1 MTNAATRN
9 EAAATRN
16 EAAAL
21 DVLTMKGAQLR
32 HAGFCAAVLPLA
44 LHAYKHGSDKE
55 QWSGKG
61 SPARPLRGAWAHVF
75 TPATN
80 GRLPADAAARAFR
93 AVAQALMAELE
104 NKKRDTSDDA
114 CALLA
119 DTLETIVAGI
129 IAPARAAVKKDET
142 KAQADK
148 LARAIRAIQD
158 ASVTLD
164 DAAVDA
170 LRAVVAAHDAMRA
183 ASAASADKPSKPAS
197 TPTGDALTTAIADAL
212 TAAGIHETI

>member
-1 MTNAATRN
+1 MTNATARN
-9 EAAATRN
+9 EG
-16 EAAAL
+16 AAL
-21 DVLTMKGAQLR
+21 DILTMKGAQLR

-80 GRLPADAAARAFR
+80 GRLPSDAAARAFR
-93 AVAQALMAELE
+93 AVAQALSAELE

-129 IAPARAAVKKDET
+129 IAPARAPVAKDEA

-158 ASVTLD
+158 ASATLD
-164 DAAVDA
+164 DSAVDA

-183 ASAASADKPSKPAS
+183 ASTPASKPAS
-197 TPTGDALTTAIADAL
+197 KPATTPADALTSAIADAL
-212 TAAGIHETI
+212 TAAGIPETV

>member
-1 MTNAATRN
+1 MTNATA
-9 EAAATRN
+9 RN

-93 AVAQALMAELE
+93 AVAQALSAELE

-119 DTLETIVAGI
+119 DTMETIVAGI
-129 IAPARAAVKKDET
+129 IAPARAPAAKDEA

-164 DAAVDA
+164 DSAVDA
-170 LRAVVAAHDAMRA
+170 LRAVIASHDAMRA
-183 ASAASADKPSKPAS
+183 AMAPAS
-197 TPTGDALTTAIADAL
+197 QPAPTGDELTSAIADAL
-212 TAAGIHETI
+212 TAAGIPETV

>member
-1 MTNAATRN
+1 MTNNTSRS
-9 EAAATRN
+9 

-21 DVLTMKGAQLR
+21 DILTMKGAQLR

-93 AVAQALMAELE
+93 AVAQALSAELE

-129 IAPARAAVKKDET
+129 IAPARAQAVKDEA

-148 LARAIRAIQD
+148 VARAVRAIQD

-164 DAAVDA
+164 DSAVDA

-183 ASAASADKPSKPAS
+183 AVKPAD
-197 TPTGDALTTAIADAL
+197 PLTTAIADAL
-212 TAAGIHETI
+212 TAAGIPETV

>member
-1 MTNAATRN
+1 MTNATARN
-9 EAAATRN
+9 ES
-16 EAAAL
+16 AAL
-21 DVLTMKGAQLR
+21 DILTMKGAQLR

-75 TPATN
+75 TPNAK
-80 GRLPADAAARAFR
+80 GRLPSDAAARAFR
-93 AVAQALMAELE
+93 AVAQALTAELE
-104 NKKRDTSDDA
+104 NKKRDTSEEA

-129 IAPARAAVKKDET
+129 IAPARAAAPVKDEA

-158 ASVTLD
+158 AAVTLD
-164 DAAVDA
+164 AADVDA
-170 LRAVVAAHDAMRA
+170 LRAVIASHDAMRA
-183 ASAASADKPSKPAS
+183 ALASPAS
-197 TPTGDALTTAIADAL
+197 TPTGDDLTAAIADAM
-212 TAAGIHETI
+212 TAAGIPETV

>member
-1 MTNAATRN
+1 MTNAT
-9 EAAATRN
+9 TRN

-75 TPATN
+75 TPATS

-129 IAPARAAVKKDET
+129 IAPARVASAAKDEA

-148 LARAIRAIQD
+148 VARAIRAIQD
-158 ASVTLD
+158 ASTVLD
-164 DAAVDA
+164 DSAVDA

-183 ASAASADKPSKPAS
+183 ASAASAAKASKPADKAS
-197 TPTGDALTTAIADAL
+197 TPTSTPADALTTAIADAL
-212 TAAGIHETI
+212 TAAGIPETA

>member
-1 MTNAATRN
+1 MTNATARN
-9 EAAATRN
+9 EAV
-16 EAAAL
+16 AL
-21 DVLTMKGAQLR
+21 DILTMKGAQLR

-61 SPARPLRGAWAHVF
+61 SPSRPLRGAWAHEF
-75 TPATN
+75 TPAAN
-80 GRLPADAAARAFR
+80 GRLPSDAAARAFR
-93 AVAQALMAELE
+93 AVAQALTVELD

-129 IAPARAAVKKDET
+129 IAPARAAVKKDEA

-158 ASVTLD
+158 ASATLD
-164 DAAVDA
+164 DSAVDA
-170 LRAVVAAHDAMRA
+170 LRAVVATHDAMRA
-183 ASAASADKPSKPAS
+183 AMAAPTSA
-197 TPTGDALTTAIADAL
+197 GDDLTTAIADAL
-212 TAAGIHETI
+212 TAAGIPETV

>member
-1 MTNAATRN
+1 MTTATARN
-9 EAAATRN
+9 ES
-16 EAAAL
+16 AAL
-21 DVLTMKGAQLR
+21 DILTMKGAQLR

-80 GRLPADAAARAFR
+80 GRLPSDAAARAFR
-93 AVAQALMAELE
+93 AVAQALTAELE
-104 NKKRDTSDDA
+104 NKKRDTSEEA

-129 IAPARAAVKKDET
+129 IAPARAAVKKDES

-158 ASVTLD
+158 ASATLD
-164 DAAVDA
+164 DSAVDA
-170 LRAVVAAHDAMRA
+170 LRAVVAAHDALRA
-183 ASAASADKPSKPAS
+183 AMAAPTT
-197 TPTGDALTTAIADAL
+197 TPTGADLTTAIADAM
-212 TAAGIHETI
+212 TAAGIPETV

>member
-1 MTNAATRN
+1 MTNAT
-9 EAAATRN
+9 TRN

-80 GRLPADAAARAFR
+80 GRLPSDAAARAFR
-93 AVAQALMAELE
+93 AVAQALTAELE
-104 NKKRDTSDDA
+104 NKKRDTSEDA

-129 IAPARAAVKKDET
+129 IAPSRAPAAKDEA

-158 ASVTLD
+158 ASATLED
-164 DAAVDA
+164 SAVDA
-170 LRAVVAAHDAMRA
+170 LRAVIAAHDAMRA
-183 ASAASADKPSKPAS
+183 ASKPASKPTS
-197 TPTGDALTTAIADAL
+197 TPTGDDLTTAIADAM
-212 TAAGIHETI
+212 TAAGIPETA

>member
-1 MTNAATRN
+1 MTNATARN
-9 EAAATRN
+9 ES
-16 EAAAL
+16 AAL
-21 DVLTMKGAQLR
+21 DILTMKGAQLR

-55 QWSGKG
+55 QWNGKG

-80 GRLPADAAARAFR
+80 GRLPSDAAARAFR
-93 AVAQALMAELE
+93 AVAQALTAELE
-104 NKKRDTSDDA
+104 NKKRDTSEDA

-129 IAPARAAVKKDET
+129 IAPARAPAVKDEA

-164 DAAVDA
+164 DSAVDA
-170 LRAVVAAHDAMRA
+170 LRTVIATHDAMRA
-183 ASAASADKPSKPAS
+183 AMAPAS
-197 TPTGDALTTAIADAL
+197 QPAPTGADLTTAIADAL
-212 TAAGIHETI
+212 TAAGIPETV

>member
-1 MTNAATRN
+1 MTNAT
-9 EAAATRN
+9 TRN

-21 DVLTMKGAQLR
+21 DILTMKGAQLR

-55 QWSGKG
+55 QWNGKG

-75 TPATN
+75 TQAAN
-80 GRLPADAAARAFR
+80 GRLPSDAAARAFR
-93 AVAQALMAELE
+93 AVAQALSAELE
-104 NKKRDTSDDA
+104 NKKRDTSEEA

-164 DAAVDA
+164 DAAIDA
-170 LRAVVAAHDAMRA
+170 LRTVIVTYEALRAQRITPDALR
-183 ASAASADKPSKPAS
+183 SFDKPA
-197 TPTGDALTTAIADAL
+197 DDLTTAIADAM
-212 TAAGIHETI
+212 TAAGIPETA

>member
-1 MTNAATRN
+1 MTSTTTTARN
-9 EAAATRN
+9 ES
-16 EAAAL
+16 AAL

-55 QWSGKG
+55 QWNGKG

-75 TPATN
+75 TPAAN

-93 AVAQALMAELE
+93 AVAQALTSELE
-104 NKKRDTSDDA
+104 NKKRDTTKDGVD
-114 CALLA
+114 LFA

-129 IAPARAAVKKDET
+129 IAPARAAAPVKDEA

-164 DAAVDA
+164 DSAVDA

-183 ASAASADKPSKPAS
+183 ALAKPAS
-197 TPTGDALTTAIADAL
+197 KPTGDDLTTAIADAM
-212 TAAGIHETI
+212 TAAGIPETV

>member
-1 MTNAATRN
+1 MTNATARN
-9 EAAATRN
+9 ES
-16 EAAAL
+16 AAL

-104 NKKRDTSDDA
+104 NKKRDTSEDA

-129 IAPARAAVKKDET
+129 IAPARAAATKDEA

-158 ASVTLD
+158 ASATLD
-164 DAAVDA
+164 DSAVDA
-170 LRAVVAAHDAMRA
+170 LRAVIAAHDARRA
-183 ASAASADKPSKPAS
+183 ANNPPT
-197 TPTGDALTTAIADAL
+197 TPTGADLTTAIADAM
-212 TAAGIHETI
+212 TAAGIPETV

>member
-1 MTNAATRN
+1 MTTTAARN
-9 EAAATRN
+9 EG
-16 EAAAL
+16 AAL

-61 SPARPLRGAWAHVF
+61 TLARPLRGAWAHVF
-75 TPATN
+75 TPAAN

-93 AVAQALMAELE
+93 AVAAALTVELD

-129 IAPARAAVKKDET
+129 IAPARAAPAKDEA
-142 KAQADK
+142 KADAAK
-148 LARAIRAIQD
+148 LARAVRAIQD
-158 ASVTLD
+158 ASAALD
-164 DAAVDA
+164 SAAVDA
-170 LRAVVAAHDAMRA
+170 LRAVIAAHDAMA
-183 ASAASADKPSKPAS
+183 AAMAQHGATPA
-197 TPTGDALTTAIADAL
+197 PTSDELTTVIADAM
-212 TAAGIHETI
+212 TVAGIPETV

>member
-1 MTNAATRN
+1 MSNAT
-9 EAAATRN
+9 TRN

-104 NKKRDTSDDA
+104 NKKRDTSEDA

-164 DAAVDA
+164 DSAVGA
-170 LRAVVAAHDAMRA
+170 LRAVVTAHDAMRA
-183 ASAASADKPSKPAS
+183 ASKPTS
-197 TPTGDALTTAIADAL
+197 TPTTTPTGADLTTAIADAM
-212 TAAGIHETI
+212 TAAGIPETV